1 MELPRY
7 AEVDL
12 STGEIKDYPI
22 SRDCFECYLGGKA
35 LAARILYDV
44 LPPGVAP
51 LSPENVLIINTGPL
65 TGTGAPSSGRFNV
78 TTKNVLT
85 GGIASSNCGG
95 ALGARLRRAGYE
107 GLIIRGRA
115 ASPSFIEVVDGQIRI
130 RDASDMWGLNTEET
144 RLRFGREYGTLV
156 IGPAGENQVR
166 YACAVSGERVI
177 GRCGVG
183 AVMGSKN
190 LKAVVAAGKKK
201 IPLAEPEAF
210 REFSRRWVKLLQA
223 HTSTGEILPRYGTA
237 NFVRKMNDAG
247 ILPTR
252 NYQRGKFEEADR
264 ISGEY
269 LAEKHLIRNSG
280 CPGCPIRCER
290 RVMLGDKEVKG
301 PEYET
306 LGMLGSNLENSD
318 LEMIKAWNHQADLLG
333 LDTISLGSVLGFAM
347 ELQERGIKDFGLRFG
362 ETAGIAEVIN
372 KITYREGEYSD
383 LADGVKALADKYG
396 GREFAIHSKGLELAA
411 YDPRKAVG
419 MGLGY
424 ATANRGG
431 CHLNGGYLV
440 FLEALGP
447 LFIDALTD
455 KGKPAL
461 AVLFQNGMEAISAA
475 GSCLFT
481 SFTLVP
487 DLIYKM
493 NPGGAALKLLGKSM
507 IGSRFL
513 LERTGGLLPYLLPF
527 NSLYLFPHA
536 QAVRLAT
543 GIKMTTGKFLQLGER
558 SFNMERVFNIR
569 EGINGTEDSLPRR
582 LTDEAMDP
590 ARSDSKVDLSAMLPL
605 YYKIRGW
612 DKAGQPTTNKL
623 RQLQIVV

>member
-7 AEVDL
+7 VEVDL
-12 STGEIKDYPI
+12 STGIICDYPV
-22 SRDCFECYLGGKA
+22 SRDYFEHYLGGKA
-35 LAARILYDV
+35 LAARILYDI
-44 LPPGVAP
+44 LPSGVEP

-65 TGTGAPSSGRFNV
+65 TGTGAPSSSRFNV

-95 ALGARLRRAGYE
+95 TFGVRLRRAGYE
-107 GLIIRGRA
+107 GLIIKGRA
-115 ASPSFIEVVDGQIRI
+115 EQPSFIEIIDGVISI
-130 RDASDMWGLNTEET
+130 KDASELWGLTTEET
-144 RLRFGREYGTLV
+144 QSRFDHRYGTLV
-156 IGPAGENQVR
+156 IGPAGENQVK

-190 LKAVVAAGKKK
+190 LKAMVAFGKQE
-201 IPLAEPEAF
+201 ITIAQPGAF
-210 REFSRRWVKLLQA
+210 RDFNRKWIKLLQG
-223 HTSTGEILPRYGTA
+223 HESTGETMPRYGTA
-237 NFVRKMNDAG
+237 NFVKKINDAG

-252 NYQRGKFEEADR
+252 NYQWGRYEKADQ

-269 LAEKHLIRNSG
+269 LAEKFLTRNSG
-280 CPGCPIRCER
+280 CLSCPIRCER
-290 RVMLGDKEVKG
+290 RVMLGDQEVKG

-318 LEMIKAWNHQADLLG
+318 LGIINEWNHQADLLG
-333 LDTISLGSVLGFAM
+333 IDTISLGAVLGFAM
-347 ELQERGIKDFGLRFG
+347 ELKERGIRDFGLCFG
-362 ETAGIAEVIN
+362 ETAGITEAIN
-372 KITYREGEYSD
+372 KIAYREGEYSE
-383 LADGVKALADKYG
+383 LADGVKALAEKYG
-396 GREFAIHSKGLELAA
+396 GHEFAIHSKGLELAA

-431 CHLNGGYLV
+431 CHLNAGYLV
-440 FLEALGP
+440 ILEALGP
-447 LFIDALTD
+447 LFIDSQTS

-461 AVLFQNGMEAISAA
+461 TVLFQNGMEAISAA

-481 SFTLVP
+481 SFTLIPNLV
-487 DLIYKM
+487 YKM
-493 NPGGAALKLLGKSM
+493 KSGGVGLKLLGQSM

-513 LERTGGLLPYLLPF
+513 LGKLGGILPGALPF

-536 QAVRLAT
+536 EAIRLAT
-543 GIKMTTGKFLQLGER
+543 GLSMTTGRFLQLGER
-558 SFNMERVFNIR
+558 SYNMERVFNIR
-569 EGINGTEDSLPRR
+569 EGLTCADDTLPPR
-582 LTDEAMDP
+582 LTNEAIDP
-590 ARSDSKVDLSAMLPL
+590 VCTNSKVDLSLMLPL

-612 DKAGQPTTNKL
+612 NKEGQPTAQKL
-623 RQLQIVV
+623 QQLQIVV

>member
-1 MELPRY
+1 
-7 AEVDL
+7 
-12 STGEIKDYPI
+12 
-22 SRDCFECYLGGKA
+22 
-35 LAARILYDV
+35 
-44 LPPGVAP
+44 
-51 LSPENVLIINTGPL
+51 
-65 TGTGAPSSGRFNV
+65 
-78 TTKNVLT
+78 
-85 GGIASSNCGG
+85 
-95 ALGARLRRAGYE
+95 
-107 GLIIRGRA
+107 
-115 ASPSFIEVVDGQIRI
+115 
-130 RDASDMWGLNTEET
+130 
-144 RLRFGREYGTLV
+144 
-156 IGPAGENQVR
+156 
-166 YACAVSGERVI
+166 
-177 GRCGVG
+177 
-183 AVMGSKN
+183 MGSKN

-269 LAEKHLIRNSG
+269 LAEKHLVRNSG

-487 DLIYKM
+487 ELIYKM